1 VVTDPTSPQSQWVAL
16 AQPNETLSDEAVYRL
31 RPSKDVKRMGDCW
44 IPRPQ
49 KHSRI
54 FLFWLIRRQP
64 VATCPLTLIP
74 WPSLDLSRRHQPAGV
89 GAHSLTLNSV
99 LSLPYYVLVLMPVVR
114 HSSWGWR
121 WRPNTSHQPLASSC
135 PSSRMSSLAFTGPYW
150 IPPEARSACRY
161 IGGRTHA
168 RGHRNT
174 VSGIFI
180 GEGRSFGMFPTP
192 QPLKPEGAI
201 SSHPTNSDLRADHCT
216 QASLRPVFAFFERVS

>member
-1 VVTDPTSPQSQWVAL
+1 VVTDPTSSQSQWVAL

-31 RPSKDVKRMGDCW
+31 RPSKDAKRMGDCW

-49 KHSRI
+49 KHTRI
-54 FLFWLIRRQP
+54 FLFWLIRSQP
-64 VATCPLTLIP
+64 VATCPLTPIP

-121 WRPNTSHQPLASSC
+121 WRPNTSHQPLASSY

-150 IPPEARSACRY
+150 IPPRSSKRLSVHRRANTCQRPQKHCIWY
-161 IGGRTHA
+161 LYW
-168 RGHRNT
+168 RGKIFRN
-174 VSGIFI
+174 VSH
-180 GEGRSFGMFPTP
+180 T
-192 QPLKPEGAI
+192 
-201 SSHPTNSDLRADHCT
+201 T
-216 QASLRPVFAFFERVS
+216 ASET